1 LAFYEFI
8 KCIHLKFLKNKLKI
22 LINQKNMGA
31 CCSKKEPGAK
41 TSCFANCCGG
51 TQSKERFQKWTLE
64 EVYYCLIYNQVAI
77 DTLIF
82 LQIILFAVWQ
92 MLALIPG
99 FALYSGPDGT
109 VNSVTH
115 FGWWSLIE
123 AVVIIVGVR
132 STMFN
137 LSLPDN
143 LNKYEFPV
151 KATQQYLFF
160 YMFILVIGTASNLIH
175 LVLTVI
181 ELSYGKSK
189 LATDYLGFG
198 IYFGAQLALAIIFS
212 LWIIQR
218 VYVYSRH
225 LELALI
231 SQAVIFDM
239 KPNTTTTTQAETIV
253 PQIEEAEEQA
263 EVEEQ
268 TNPEE
273 NKTEENAQEESSTPE
288 AAGKQ
293 IPTAT
298 QVKQSVVNVGSK
310 LTFNGVITP
319 MMAKA
324 LGKSGNNNSNIN
336 RKNK

>member
-31 CCSKKEPGAK
+31 CCSKKESGAK

-51 TQSKERFQKWTLE
+51 TQSKERFKNWTLE

-143 LNKYEFPV
+143 LNKCEFPV

-198 IYFGAQLALAIIFS
+198 IYFGCQLTLAIIFS

-225 LELALI
+225 LELALV

-239 KPNTTTTTQAETIV
+239 KPNTTTTITQPETIV
-253 PQIEEAEEQA
+253 PQIEDAEEQA
-263 EVEEQ
+263 EEEKEQPEEQ
-268 TNPEE
+268 TQGETTPPIPEE
-273 NKTEENAQEESSTPE
+273 TE
-288 AAGKQ
+288 KQ